1 MSIVHNSRY
10 GVMLMGSADKDLS
23 ERQYWETR
31 WARSKG
37 AAIVVVSLFTDNIIT
52 QEEREKLMIMIYSPD
67 EENLGVAEALIHE
80 LIKKKLSND

>member
-10 GVMLMGSADKDLS
+10 GVMLMGSADKESS

-37 AAIVVVSLFTDNIIT
+37 AAVIVLSLVEDNTIT
-52 QEEREKLMIMIYSPD
+52 QEEKEKLMTMIYSSD
-67 EENLGVAEALIHE
+67 EENLGVAEALIDE
-80 LIKKKLSND
+80 LIKKII